1 MTREEYKKKFREKF
15 GEDIPDSVLNTLGSK
30 GNKKVAEI
38 KQKIKDHFKNKK
50 GVTTKIKKLL
60 KNADFSLG
68 KDTIGLKG
76 GGALKPVPE
85 GNTGLAKLPT
95 PVRNN
100 MGFAKAGGQVKKLKK
115 GGKVKRMSCP
125 VDGMAKRGKTK
136 VRRKGR

>member
-1 MTREEYKKKFREKF
+1 MSREEYKKKFREKF

-50 GVTTKIKKLL
+50 GVTKKLL
-60 KNADFSLG
+60 ENADFSLG
-68 KDTIGLKG
+68 KDTIGLKKG
-76 GGALKPVPE
+76 GGPGIEALRK
-85 GNTGLAKLPT
+85 
-95 PVRNN
+95 VRPDV
-100 MGFAKAGGQVKKLKK
+100 VKKMGYKK

>member
-1 MTREEYKKKFREKF
+1 MPDNREDYKKEYRRRF

-50 GVTTKIKKLL
+50 GVTKKLL
-60 KNADFSLG
+60 ENADFSLG
-68 KDTIGLKG
+68 KDT
-76 GGALKPVPE
+76 
-85 GNTGLAKLPT
+85 
-95 PVRNN
+95 
-100 MGFAKAGGQVKKLKK
+100 MGYKK